1 MDDKETLD
9 TVRRAL
15 VIVKDAKTPDDLR
28 VPVFNKVWEAI
39 AANGGA
45 VSPQAAGAQANA
57 GDLASLFAKKL
68 GVDDATQLQDIFEED
83 ENGFKVV
90 APVGKLPPKK
100 SDVTVALILLICAGR
115 QIKSGTPTSA
125 ADVREQGKEYGK
137 FDAHNFATI
146 VQGRD
151 DFWIITGSAAD
162 RTIKL
167 RNDGW
172 KKAGAL
178 LRAYASGGKN
188 AG

>member
-9 TVRRAL
+9 TVKRAL

-39 AANGGA
+39 AANRGA
-45 VSPQAAGAQANA
+45 VSPQAAGPQANA

-83 ENGFKVV
+83 ENGFKAVV
-90 APVGKLPPKK
+90 SVAKLPSKK
-100 SDVTVALILLICAGR
+100 WSATIDLTLLICAGQ
-115 QIKSGTPTSA
+115 QIKSGAPTA
-125 ADVREQGKEYGK
+125 GADVRQQGEQFAK
-137 FDAHNFATI
+137 FDAHNFSTI
-146 VQGRD
+146 LQSRD
-151 DFWIITGSAAD
+151 DLWITGGSGAN

-172 KKAGAL
+172 KQAGAL
-178 LRAYASGGKN
+178 VRAYASGG
-188 AG
+188 